1 MPLSEQILQDLQQ
14 AMKAGDKLRVS
25 TLRLLRAAMKNREI
39 ARRRELDEA
48 EALEVITLATK
59 QRRET
64 IQLARE
70 HGREDIAQQEEREL
84 AILTAYLPAQL
95 SLEDMQQCIETVV
108 QEVGATS
115 PKDIGR
121 VMKAVM
127 STLKGRVDGNTVN
140 RLVRERL
147 EAQQTNGVLCD
158 KDSR

>member
-1 MPLSEQILQDLQQ
+1 MALSERIQQDLQQ

-25 TLRLLRAAMKNREI
+25 TLRLLRAALKNREI
-39 ARRRELDEA
+39 AKRGTLDEA
-48 EALEVITLATK
+48 EVLDTITLATK

-70 HGREDIAQQEEREL
+70 HGREDIARQEEQEL
-84 AILTAYLPAQL
+84 AILAGYLPEGL
-95 SLEDMQQCIETVV
+95 SLAEVQQQIEGIV
-108 QEVGATS
+108 QELGATS

-127 STLKGRVDGNTVN
+127 SAVQGRADGATVN

-147 EAQQTNGVLCD
+147 T
-158 KDSR
+158 

>member
-1 MPLSEQILQDLQQ
+1 MSLSVRVQHDLQQ

-25 TLRLLRAAMKNREI
+25 TLRLLRAAIKNREI
-39 ARRRELDEA
+39 ARRGALDEA
-48 EALEVITLATK
+48 EVLEVVTLATK

-70 HGREDIAQQEEREL
+70 HGREDIAQQEEHEL
-84 AILTAYLPAQL
+84 AILLSYLPEPL
-95 SLEDMQQCIETVV
+95 SLADLQQRIDAAV

-115 PKDIGR
+115 PKDLGR

-127 STLKGRVDGNTVN
+127 SDLKGRVDGNTVN

-147 EAQQTNGVLCD
+147 GV
-158 KDSR
+158 

>member
-1 MPLSEQILQDLQQ
+1 MVGMSLSARVQHDLQQ

-25 TLRLLRAAMKNREI
+25 TLRLLRAAIKNREI
-39 ARRRELDEA
+39 AKRGALDET
-48 EALEVITLATK
+48 EVLEVVTLATK

-70 HGREDIAQQEEREL
+70 HGREDIAQQEEHEL
-84 AILTAYLPAQL
+84 AILLSYLPEPL
-95 SLEDMQQCIETVV
+95 SLADLQQRIDAAV

-115 PKDIGR
+115 PKDLGR

-127 STLKGRVDGNTVN
+127 SDIKGRVDGNTVN

-147 EAQQTNGVLCD
+147 GI
-158 KDSR
+158 